1 MYTVS
6 EDEGMVEVCAVVSFP
21 SGSCPIQFPFDIRL
35 ETDDGTA
42 GKTLVNLLICIIL
55 QVCSYYRPLPKCVC
69 HHDSVYTH
77 RYQVKMIFS
86 LCPLPWSLRD
96 VAIGVVPI

>member
-6 EDEGMVEVCAVVSFP
+6 EDEGMIEVCTVVSFP

-35 ETDDGTA
+35 ATGIGTA
-42 GKTLVNLLICIIL
+42 GKTLVNLLICILL

-69 HHDSVYTH
+69 HHDSVYTNH
-77 RYQVKMIFS
+77 DQVKMILY
-86 LCPLPWSLRD
+86 LCPLT
-96 VAIGVVPI
+96 